1 MMYEK
6 KKKKRKNSYDRES
19 SVNGKNGNDLLA
31 CSGFQDER
39 SESAF
44 FRLRSPRAASIVG
57 GGVTECSP

>member
-1 MMYEK
+1 MI
-6 KKKKRKNSYDRES
+6 ES
-19 SVNGKNGNDLLA
+19 RRQQVGKNDYELLV

-39 SESAF
+39 SESTS